1 MRSLFAAMRKGR
13 KRKRGASLAMVLV
26 SMTVLTIMGTLF
38 TTIAMRS
45 YQYSYSRLCR
55 QQAYYTASSSVESFY
70 NYVSSNPNVLSVM
83 ITQLNDAC
91 EGKVSADEG
100 AQTYATIDPTTV
112 RLKVGSTG
120 GGAMTGDT
128 VSLVPN
134 GFFDLYLGSCTL
146 WVRFNNTDRTEISV
160 EAEATYNGYSETVRA
175 IIARTNGAA
184 SELKKIFDN
193 TFCLQSPITT
203 IVAETTMGD
212 IYVSQP
218 LYERSAGTLDG
229 SNYHLDDYDAV
240 VAGLTNNGEYKEG
253 NTVYKGKAGQYLRDA
268 SGNIVTGNSKVAHY
282 NEVLKNGVY
291 GRAQASTATATL
303 TGHTK
308 PLDMDNTLLTASFI
322 EKPMEGQLWYNDWVE
337 LYMFSAVENGTAVEG
352 NLYADSKILIG
363 LSDRNLSSRAY
374 LRRWDNTIKR
384 SVFAQQKDDSSWWE
398 GLFNDGE
405 LDNYLQDQRFNNID
419 LSKDFEHGFET
430 DVFFDHY
437 TYDDVV
443 LGYSRSTFRIN
454 GDMYL
459 WEDARIENFDSY
471 NTDNVKEGKKN
482 NIYAAKDLYIDGLY
496 ITGWN
501 GAVMETA
508 NTVTIGGDVVVQ
520 GNAQIMNAN
529 IYGDVYCFGDEL
541 TIVSSNIYGNVYF
554 TGSNFTA
561 DDMRLFQTTDT
572 EISTDGGIKIE
583 KENINSAKGT
593 YTNGIPDKGNL
604 IINCTNNNLNV
615 TGYNATAGFGTK
627 DDVGYS
633 DYEGKLNGGTAY
645 SAYYQW
651 GATLTNCWVLGTIWS
666 NVNTH
671 IMCSKWDDGT
681 GHELPDYYGDIY
693 VSKYLFIDLIW
704 PYEIAKQELTQIG
717 AGWDYSQY
725 KFTGLPQRQ
734 DDQISSYHANWHG
747 FTQEEAERLG
757 YKDTWLGDS
766 AQKKAQAAY
775 DYFADALRF
784 NCFEALDPN
793 TQKIYAE
800 RFQFRLNQ
808 TDGLSVAQDSDV
820 SHLGTLLVG
829 GGGLYID
836 GNDEGHDEGGGK
848 ESTQFKN
855 IYSMSSGSIW
865 DYTVDDNPSYNASAA
880 NASEA
885 TVAGYLKSGTNNIT
899 TALGD
904 LYKEM
909 MPNGRENALDDV
921 KNDTF
926 DKNGS
931 VGKVWTEKLIKIRTW
946 SAPVAGNKTEFNLV
960 DGLIVKY
967 VGEDVP
973 EEGGG
978 GNTLFGN
985 PTTTTVA
992 NYIATYP
999 DAFEVTDN
1007 GNTLIISDSVT
1018 FNCFADFSAYKRV
1031 IFDTSE
1037 GNIYVKF
1044 LYGAK
1049 FGNADAKDYDAG
1061 AEVVLTGGNM
1071 VFWHFYQ
1078 DGLYDFKQ
1086 PTLQI
1091 NPFTRVGI
1099 VTASSGTGHGND
1111 GLYIISNDDSLITM
1125 GSNAVLNGYV
1135 YTPHGHVFIAP
1146 SESSYVALNGCM
1158 AIESL
1163 IMLSTADE
1171 QQDSWLGAL
1180 GIKIPNYGTSEITD
1194 AVIKQYENIVFN
1206 YVQPPLITDSVLMG
1220 GLTDQEVTD
1229 FNSVVWEFLGYY

>member
-91 EGKVSADEG
+91 EGKVSSDDET
-100 AQTYATIDPTTV
+100 QTYATIDPTTV

-203 IVAETTMGD
+203 IVAGGTTGD
-212 IYVSQP
+212 VYVSQP
-218 LYERSAGTLDG
+218 
-229 SNYHLDDYDAV
+229 
-240 VAGLTNNGEYKEG
+240 VASTIENPQNDVEKHY
-253 NTVYKGKAGQYLRDA
+253 NTVLKALLQNGSYTPQGQSPVEGTPGQYLRNA
-268 SGNIVTGNSKVAHY
+268 NGEIYTAGVMGNYNSY
-282 NEVLKNGVY
+282 LRDNVY
-291 GRAQASTATATL
+291 GKAQASTADGKI

-308 PLDMDNTLLTASFI
+308 PLDMDNTLLTATSI
-322 EKPMEGQLWYNDWVE
+322 PQPKEGDLWYNDWVE

-363 LSDRNLSSRAY
+363 LLDRDYYGSIY
-374 LRRWDNTIKR
+374 LRSWDNTIKR
-384 SVFAQQKDDSSWWE
+384 SVFSYQNNGWTSDP
-398 GLFNDGE
+398 
-405 LDNYLQDQRFNNID
+405 LDNYMNSGAFINLD
-419 LSKDFEHGFET
+419 LGREFEHGFDK
-430 DVFFDHY
+430 DVFFNHE
-437 TYDDVV
+437 YDP
-443 LGYSRSTFRIN
+443 LKIKTSRFRIN

-471 NTDNVKEGKKN
+471 DTDNVKEGKKN

-496 ITGWN
+496 IKTGWDT
-501 GAVMETA
+501 GAIMPTES
-508 NTVTIGGDVVVQ
+508 NTVIIGGDVVVQ

-561 DDMRLFQTTDT
+561 DYMRLFQTTDT
-572 EISTDGGIKIE
+572 EISTDGGTKIPE
-583 KENINSAKGT
+583 ENINSAKGT

-604 IINCTNNNLNV
+604 IINCTTNLNV
-615 TGYNATAGFGTK
+615 TGYDPTARFGTK
-627 DDVGYS
+627 GDVGYS
-633 DYEGKLNGGTAY
+633 DYEGRLNDGK
-645 SAYYQW
+645 AYYEEYRW

-704 PYEIAKQELTQIG
+704 TYEIANQALTQIG

-734 DDQISSYHANWHG
+734 DKQISSYHANWHG
-747 FTQEEAERLG
+747 FTEEDAKKLG
-757 YKDTWLGDS
+757 IKKDE
-766 AQKKAQAAY
+766 AQAKY

-808 TDGLSVAQDSDV
+808 TDGLDLTQRADV
-820 SHLGTLLVG
+820 SKLGTVLVG
-829 GGGLYID
+829 RDGIYVD
-836 GNDEGHDEGGGK
+836 GNPHIHDKEDYNIWRPTEGDPDDHSIKFE
-848 ESTQFKN
+848 N
-855 IYSMSSGSIW
+855 IYSMSSAGQMW
-865 DYTVDDNPSYNASAA
+865 EYNVYGDESYDAF
-880 NASEA
+880 ED
-885 TVAGYLKSGTNNIT
+885 TVAGNLKPGTNKIT

-909 MPNGRENALDDV
+909 MPNGRENVLDDV

-931 VGKVWTEKLIKIRTW
+931 VGKVWKEKLIKIRTW

-967 VGEDVP
+967 VGEDFP

-978 GNTLFGN
+978 DSILFGHPN
-985 PTTTTVA
+985 TTDVA
-992 NYIATYP
+992 DYIETYS

-1049 FGNADAKDYDAG
+1049 FGKAQTDTSSPTSS
-1061 AEVVLTGGNM
+1061 EVVLTGGNM

-1078 DGLYDFKQ
+1078 EGTYDFNN

-1091 NPFTRVGI
+1091 NPYTNVGI
-1099 VTASSGTGHGND
+1099 VTASSGAGYGND
-1111 GLYIISNDDSLITM
+1111 GLYIISNDDALITV
-1125 GSNAVLNGYV
+1125 GYNSTLNTFIYA
-1135 YTPHGHVFIAP
+1135 PHSQVFFAP
-1146 SESSYVALNGCM
+1146 PQDVDTFTVLNGCM

-1163 IMLSTADE
+1163 IMLSDAD
-1171 QQDSWLGAL
+1171 QQDQTILDEIAEHLPPGL
-1180 GIKIPNYGTSEITD
+1180 TGIITGGTQQIEDEI
-1194 AVIKQYENIVFN
+1194 IRQYKPFIFN

-1220 GLTDQEVTD
+1220 GLTEQEVTD

>member
-203 IVAETTMGD
+203 IVAETTIGD

-218 LYERSAGTLDG
+218 IADTNSA
-229 SNYHLDDYDAV
+229 AV
-240 VAGLTNNGEYKEG
+240 QRLGAAYITAY
-253 NTVYKGKAGQYLRDA
+253 NTVFEELTEDKMSGGYDGVPGQYLRDNN
-268 SGNIVTGNSKVAHY
+268 GNIITDTNTNAGKY
-282 NEVLKNGVY
+282 NLVLKEGVY
-291 GRAQASTATATL
+291 GKVQASTATATL

-322 EKPMEGQLWYNDWVE
+322 DQPTKEQLWYNDWAE

-384 SVFAQQKDDSSWWE
+384 SVFAQQFKGETPWWE
-398 GLFNDGE
+398 IWKDLIDDGE
-405 LDNYLQDQRFNNID
+405 LDNYLQDKRFNNIN
-419 LSKDFEHGFET
+419 LTGDFEHGFGQ

-437 TYDDVV
+437 KDGKSV
-443 LGYSRSTFRIN
+443 LDNSLSTFRIN

-482 NIYAAKDLYIDGLY
+482 NIYAKKDLYIDGLY
-496 ITGWN
+496 ITEWN
-501 GAVMETA
+501 GAVMQTA
-508 NTVTIGGDVVVQ
+508 DTVTIGGDVVVQ

-561 DDMRLFQTTDT
+561 DYMRLFQTTDT
-572 EISTDGGIKIE
+572 EISTDGGTKIPE
-583 KENINSAKGT
+583 ENINSAKGT

-604 IINCTNNNLNV
+604 IINCTTNLNV
-615 TGYNATAGFGTK
+615 TGYDPTAGFGTK
-627 DDVGYS
+627 GDVGYS
-633 DYEGKLNGGTAY
+633 DYEGRLNDGK
-645 SAYYQW
+645 AYYEEYRW

-704 PYEIAKQELTQIG
+704 TYEIANQALTQIG

-725 KFTGLPQRQ
+725 KFTGMPQRQ
-734 DDQISSYHANWHG
+734 DKQISSYHANWHG
-747 FTQEEAERLG
+747 FTEEEAEDLG
-757 YKDTWLGDS
+757 YRD
-766 AQKKAQAAY
+766 QKRAQAAY

-808 TDGLSVAQDSDV
+808 TDGLDLTQRADV
-820 SHLGTLLVG
+820 SKLGTVLVG
-829 GGGLYID
+829 RDGIYVD
-836 GNDEGHDEGGGK
+836 GNPHIHDKEDYNIWRPTEGDPDDHSIKFE
-848 ESTQFKN
+848 N
-855 IYSMSSGSIW
+855 IYSMSSGGQMW
-865 DYTVDDNPSYNASAA
+865 EYNVYGDESYDAF
-880 NASEA
+880 ED
-885 TVAGYLKSGTNNIT
+885 TVAGNLKPGTNKIT

-973 EEGGG
+973 NQGGG
-978 GNTLFGN
+978 GNELFGH
-985 PTTTTVA
+985 PTTTDVA
-992 NYIATYP
+992 DYIAAYP

-1007 GNTLIISDSVT
+1007 GNTLNISDSVT

-1049 FGNADAKDYDAG
+1049 FGNKDAKDYDAG

-1071 VFWHFYQ
+1071 VFWHLYQ
-1078 DGLYDFKQ
+1078 EDTYDFKQ

-1091 NPFTRVGI
+1091 DPFTRVGI
-1099 VTASSGTGHGND
+1099 VTASSGAGHGND

-1125 GSNAVLNGYV
+1125 GSNAVLNGFV

-1146 SESSYVALNGCM
+1146 AESSYAALNGCM

-1171 QQDSWLGAL
+1171 LQQSNFGGD
-1180 GIKIPNYGTSEITD
+1180 YFGTEAIID
-1194 AVIKQYENIVFN
+1194 AVIDQYKNIVFN

>member
-120 GGAMTGDT
+120 GGTMTGDT

-203 IVAETTMGD
+203 IVAGGTTGD

-218 LYERSAGTLDG
+218 LYERSAGTLNESTYD
-229 SNYHLDDYDAV
+229 LDDYDEV
-240 VAGLTNNGEYKEG
+240 VAGLANNGKYKEG

-268 SGNIVTGNSKVAHY
+268 SGNIVTGTSKVAHY

-291 GRAQASTATATL
+291 GRAQASTADGKI

-308 PLDMDNTLLTASFI
+308 PLDMDNTLLTATSI
-322 EKPMEGQLWYNDWVE
+322 PQPKEGDLWYNDWVE

-363 LSDRNLSSRAY
+363 LLDRDYYGSIY
-374 LRRWDNTIKR
+374 LRSWDNTIKR
-384 SVFAQQKDDSSWWE
+384 SVFSYQNNGWTSDP
-398 GLFNDGE
+398 
-405 LDNYLQDQRFNNID
+405 LDNYMNSGAFINLD
-419 LSKDFEHGFET
+419 LGRKFEHGFDK
-430 DVFFDHY
+430 DVFFNHE
-437 TYDDVV
+437 YDP
-443 LGYSRSTFRIN
+443 LNIETSRFRIN

-471 NTDNVKEGKKN
+471 DTDNVKEGKKN

-496 ITGWN
+496 IKTGWDT
-501 GAVMETA
+501 GATMPTES
-508 NTVTIGGDVVVQ
+508 NTVIIGGDVVVQ

-561 DDMRLFQTTDT
+561 DYMRLFQTTDT
-572 EISTDGGIKIE
+572 EISTDGGTKIPE
-583 KENINSAKGT
+583 ENINSAKGT

-604 IINCTNNNLNV
+604 IINCTTNLNV
-615 TGYNATAGFGTK
+615 TGYDPTAGFGTK
-627 DDVGYS
+627 GDVGYS
-633 DYEGKLNGGTAY
+633 DYEGRLNDGK
-645 SAYYQW
+645 AYYEEYRW

-704 PYEIAKQELTQIG
+704 PYEIDNQDLTQIG
-717 AGWDYSQY
+717 AGWDHGQY
-725 KFTGLPQRQ
+725 KFTGMPQRQ

-757 YKDTWLGDS
+757 YDT
-766 AQKKAQAAY
+766 QKEAQAAY

-808 TDGLSVAQDSDV
+808 TDGLTIAQSSDI

-829 GGGLYID
+829 GGRLYID
-836 GNDEGHDEGGGK
+836 GNPKGHDKIEEWWK

-855 IYSMSSGSIW
+855 IYSMSSGSSIW
-865 DYTVDDNPSYNASAA
+865 ECTVDGDRLYNAL
-880 NASEA
+880 EE
-885 TVAGYLKSGTNNIT
+885 TVAGKLKPGTNKIT

-946 SAPVAGNKTEFNLV
+946 SAPVAGNETEFNLV
-960 DGLIVKY
+960 EGLIVKY
-967 VGEDVP
+967 VGETVP
-973 EEGGG
+973 DEGGG
-978 GNTLFGN
+978 DNILFGN
-985 PTTTTVA
+985 PTTTKVA
-992 NYIATYP
+992 DYITQYT
-999 DAFEVTDN
+999 DAFEVTDS

-1071 VFWHFYQ
+1071 VFWHLYQ
-1078 DGLYDFKQ
+1078 EDTYDFKQ

-1099 VTASSGTGHGND
+1099 VTASSGAGHGND
-1111 GLYIISNDDSLITM
+1111 GLYIISNDDALITV
-1125 GSNAVLNGYV
+1125 GYNSTLNTFIYA
-1135 YTPHGHVFIAP
+1135 PHSQVFFAP
-1146 SESSYVALNGCM
+1146 PQDVDTFTVLNGCM

-1163 IMLSTADE
+1163 IMLSDAD
-1171 QQDSWLGAL
+1171 QQDQTILDEIAEHLPPGL
-1180 GIKIPNYGTSEITD
+1180 TGIITGGTQQIEDEI
-1194 AVIKQYENIVFN
+1194 IRQYKPFIFN